1 MYKTFTIHSSVAIAA
16 VLLAGSVHA
25 QNGSTIVQS
34 AALHCSTHAG
44 SGAFNAISWSVGAS
58 MPAQSNGATG
68 REPSAS
74 VAQLGSFNLVK
85 AFDECSPALF
95 GALVTGSILQTVT
108 ITDRGVDPVNGGPQ
122 KSSPVTIQLQ
132 DVRVSQFMLSDGSS
146 AAGPAESISLVY
158 SKITITNLN
167 NGSKFCWDNML
178 RHTCS

>member
-68 REPSAS
+68 REAKPS

-108 ITDRGVDPVNGGPQ
+108 ITDRGVDPVNGGTH

-132 DVRVSQFMLSDGSS
+132 DVQVSQFMLSDGSS

-178 RHTCS
+178 QHTCS